1 MHLIFVGFFLAFKDK
16 DKRTDRFFSE
26 DFFYAL
32 TNVTKLLFEVTL
44 SYLLYLEET
53 DFIYLSA
60 EFTHINV
67 Y

>member
-1 MHLIFVGFFLAFKDK
+1 MHLIFVGFFLAFKDKDK

-44 SYLLYLEET
+44 
-53 DFIYLSA
+53 
-60 EFTHINV
+60 
-67 Y
+67 